1 MIGRTAHRWVTSSDF
16 YLKRPVLGPN
26 PNLSECQNSFATGC
40 RFKGEIIIIQIHIK
54 GHWFAVRDLHAA
66 IANKVRVVKKDGGG
80 DSGGDGGSDD
90 GGGDG
95 GVGVGGDDD
104 DNGGNGGGG
113 GGGGD
118 DDDDGGGDNDDDGD
132 FKVVTQ
138 SS

>member
-1 MIGRTAHRWVTSSDF
+1 M
-16 YLKRPVLGPN
+16 
-26 PNLSECQNSFATGC
+26 SECQNIFATGC
-40 RFKGEIIIIQIHIK
+40 TFKGEIIIIQIHIK

-80 DSGGDGGSDD
+80 DSGGDGGGGGDD
-90 GGGDG
+90 GGGD
-95 GVGVGGDDD
+95 GVGGDDD
-104 DNGGNGGGG
+104 DNGGN
-113 GGGGD
+113 GGGD